1 LSIANT
7 SSKLVDLTVEKE
19 KTVLSFGYMEIGI
32 LVLLLC
38 FVLGAGKTGEFLGR
52 IFHTYR
58 KVGQA
63 KQDLKSSLNPV
74 NLFGKN
80 HRDRD

>member
-1 LSIANT
+1 MLG
-7 SSKLVDLTVEKE
+7 
-19 KTVLSFGYMEIGI
+19 FGYMEIGI

-38 FVLGAGKTGEFLGR
+38 FVLGAGKTVEFLGR
-52 IFHTYR
+52 VFRTYR
-58 KVGQA
+58 KVDQA

-74 NLFGKN
+74 NIFGKD